1 MVFREE
7 TSRPRVPLPA
17 RTVGSGRPKAATV
30 PVYFFLAHGG
40 GPSIDTRTEEITCL
54 LKAWGS
60 GDEAALGRLTEHVY
74 PELRRMA
81 RRYMKDQLPG
91 NTLQAT
97 ALVHEVYLRL
107 VDVNNVEWRARAQF
121 FAIAAQMMRRILVD
135 AARTHGSRRH
145 GGAPAKVN
153 LDDSAVLSP
162 APDRSIL
169 AVDEA
174 LTALSQV
181 APRQAKVVELRYFGG
196 LTEEEIVA
204 ALDISPRT
212 VRRDW
217 DLAKAW
223 LSRELKRVEPV

>member
-1 MVFREE
+1 MPNRENGPPIE
-7 TSRPRVPLPA
+7 AP
-17 RTVGSGRPKAATV
+17 SG
-30 PVYFFLAHGG
+30 
-40 GPSIDTRTEEITCL
+40 EITNL
-54 LKAWGS
+54 LRAWS
-60 GDEAALGRLTEHVY
+60 GGDQAALDRLAEQVY

-81 RRYMKDQLPG
+81 RRYMKNERQA
-91 NTLQAT
+91 NTLQST

-107 VDVNNVEWRARAQF
+107 VDVHKVDWRERAQF
-121 FAIAAQMMRRILVD
+121 YAMAAQMMRRILVD
-135 AARTHGSRRH
+135 AARARAAKKRGGS
-145 GGAPAKVN
+145 AVKVN
-153 LDDSAVLSP
+153 IDDTAVLSP
-162 APDRSIL
+162 APDQSIL

-174 LTALSQV
+174 LTAFSRL

-223 LSRELKRVEPV
+223 LSRELDR